1 MQVKELEI
9 AGFKSFVER
18 VKLNFKPGITALVGP
33 NGCGKSN
40 IIDAIRWIM
49 GEHNVRHLRGAK
61 MEDLIFN
68 GSETRKSTGLAEVSM
83 VLSTAN
89 GNGNGHNHESAAL
102 GGFAE
107 IMLTRRLHRSGES
120 EYFINKVPCRLKD
133 IVGVFLD
140 SGVGAK
146 SYSIMEQGKVDFI
159 LSLKPDERR
168 ILKAG

>member
-40 IIDAIRWIM
+40 IMDAIRWIM
-49 GEHNVRHLRGAK
+49 GEHNARHLRGSK

-83 VLSTAN
+83 VLSNSNGN
-89 GNGNGHNHESAAL
+89 GNGNGHE
-102 GGFAE
+102 
-107 IMLTRRLHRSGES
+107 
-120 EYFINKVPCRLKD
+120 
-133 IVGVFLD
+133 
-140 SGVGAK
+140 
-146 SYSIMEQGKVDFI
+146 SYSISSRRSYRNNAHTPTASHRGK
-159 LSLKPDERR
+159 
-168 ILKAG
+168 